1 MLSSGMIN
9 LFYYFAVSVANAA
22 NGFPELGLHFRGLVL
37 LERKRNERDKE
48 SIRQEK

>member
-1 MLSSGMIN
+1 MIN

-22 NGFPELGLHFRGLVL
+22 NGFPELLGPDLGLHFRGLVL